1 MKYKADRWN
10 NFCRVFEL
18 PADFS
23 GEFCFG
29 PGVPTNFQ
37 MVDWFEPVPNLA
49 RAAVSKDV
57 WREKVGEIETVE
69 VDHESHS
76 ELMGKFLR
84 IKNYVKP
91 SRKYLVLTSFN
102 MVFLFDENGVVK

>member
-1 MKYKADRWN
+1 MKYKVYRRN

-23 GEFCFG
+23 GEIISG
-29 PGVPTNFQ
+29 SGVPTIFQ

-49 RAAVSKDV
+49 RAAVV
-57 WREKVGEIETVE
+57 WREDVGEIETVE